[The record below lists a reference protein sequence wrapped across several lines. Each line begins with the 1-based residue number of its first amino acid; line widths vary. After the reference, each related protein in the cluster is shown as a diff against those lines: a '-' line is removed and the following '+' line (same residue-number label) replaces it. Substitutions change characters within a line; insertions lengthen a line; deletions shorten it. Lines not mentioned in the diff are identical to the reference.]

1 MGVLVRILSS
11 LTLTTYTMPTAAH
24 TSLLSLDDIVFE
36 GRNKAYGAYVL
47 RQEYGQHIRKATVI
61 GVSLAALLLAIPVVI
76 QHVWPTAPP
85 VVEIPV
91 IPPVVT
97 ILDRVT
103 IEPTTPPA
111 AAVRPTVVVT
121 PPRSFPTRVVP
132 DEQVPVTQPQ
142 DQITAPPIDGPVA
155 IGTVAQDGTGAT
167 MGTVVG
173 TGNDT
178 AVKTVEPA
186 VTKPFVHVE
195 EMPEF
200 AGGQAALMKYLQ
212 RQLRYPSPALR
223 AGVEGQVFISF
234 TVNADG
240 TIQDV
245 TVLKGLGYGTDEE
258 ASRVIRQ
265 MPAWKPG
272 YQNHRAVPVRY
283 SLPITFKYE

>member
-1 MGVLVRILSS
+1 M
-11 LTLTTYTMPTAAH
+11 TTAAH
-24 TSLLSLDDIVFE
+24 TSPSLDDIVFE
-36 GRNKAYGAYVL
+36 GRNKTYGAYVL
-47 RQEYGQHIRKATVI
+47 RKEYGHHIRKATVI
-61 GVSLAALLLAIPVVI
+61 GVGLSALLLAVPIAI
-76 QHVWPTAPP
+76 QRIWPAAPLK
-85 VVEIPV
+85 VEIPIV
-91 IPPVVT
+91 PPVVT

-103 IEPTTPPA
+103 IEPTNPPA
-111 AAVRPTVVVT
+111 ADVRPTVVVT
-121 PPRSFPTRVVP
+121 PPRTFPTRVVP
-132 DEQVPVTQPQ
+132 DEQVPTTQPEN
-142 DQITAPPIDGPVA
+142 QITAPAIDGPVA
-155 IGTVAQDGTGAT
+155 VGTIPQEGTGAT
-167 MGTVVG
+167 TGVG

-178 AVKTVEPA
+178 AAKIAEPA

-212 RQLRYPSPALR
+212 RQLRYPASALR
-223 AGVEGQVFISF
+223 AGVEGKVFISF
-234 TVNADG
+234 TVNTDG
-240 TIQDV
+240 SIQDV